1 MLNYIFSY
9 NLISDY
15 SDWILYSFPI
25 APVLHGNAKK
35 WAGLMPLIL
44 YLLSRE
50 PSRSNS

>member
-1 MLNYIFSY
+1 MLNYIFSN

-15 SDWILYSFPI
+15 SGWILYSFPLTS
-25 APVLHGNAKK
+25 VLHGNAKK
-35 WAGLMPLIL
+35 WAGLMPWRL